1 MITDIFSENILLE
14 NERALLRPLQENDF
28 EHMLPYSLHEPEI
41 WKWGLLTAAGE
52 KNLRNYISEAI
63 KNRTEKKEYP
73 FIVFD
78 KQTNLYAGSTR
89 FYDIQEAYSSTQ
101 LGFTWYGK
109 KFQRTGLTRHC
120 KLLLLSFVFEK
131 WGLERLEF
139 RAHSEN
145 ENSIKAMK
153 AIGCVEEGIL
163 RNHMPIANGTR
174 RSSIILSILKDEWF
188 DGVKEKLISIIR

>member
-1 MITDIFSENILLE
+1 MITDIFSEDILLE
-14 NERALLRPLQENDF
+14 NERTLLRPLQENDF
-28 EHMLPYSLHEPEI
+28 EHLLSYSLHEPEI

-52 KNLRNYISEAI
+52 ENLRNYISGAI

-89 FYDIQEAYSSTQ
+89 FYDIQQAYSSTQ

-109 KFQRTGLTRHC
+109 KFQRTGLNRHC

-153 AIGCVEEGIL
+153 AIGCIEEGIL
-163 RNHMPIANGTR
+163 RNHMPIANGAR

-188 DGVKEKLISIIR
+188 GGLKEKLISKIK